1 MNITIIG
8 RWAFILGVLLSVL
21 TGLGGRVPALMT
33 TLFILGLIV
42 GFLNVTEKES
52 NSFLVAVIA
61 FLVIGVA
68 GLQLGQL
75 TAIIAAILNN
85 LVIFVSA
92 AALVVSV
99 KQILVMAER
108 VK

>member
-42 GFLNVTEKES
+42 GFLNITEKES
-52 NSFLVAVIA
+52 SSFLIAVIA